1 MLAAGDAAVSSLSSS
16 WSERNIMFKSKCSGD
31 ANPQRRPPDEV
42 ERQFVCVMSHH
53 DTAVAPPPFG
63 DEQISPTAATRF
75 RATSASALRAA
86 SASTLRTT
94 SALRAITNASLA
106 RRASRKE
113 VWRATRASR
122 SSLYWHW
129 AGGLGVNFRS
139 PTSFAVIARVP
150 AAAHPCVVS
159 SKRHRQEAR
168 VSLRSQSEAGVSLR
182 SQSEAGVSL
191 RVLLYCGRTRTAASP
206 QRTIGG
212 QWRGVSSSRP
222 SIDSWICTVPVQR
235 TVSPGAV
242 PWGSAAHTGCAGR
255 SRKCMEAPGW
265 DCAIALGTTV
275 ISPAGDLKY
284 SIDAPEFI
292 IIVLSCSHLC
302 WFLIY

>member
-1 MLAAGDAAVSSLSSS
+1 MRGCLYTYWHQVCTESRTRRSGVSTPGLGSVKLWVYTLQTRDTCVVGCCMRTHGPLPKLLESKVHT
-16 WSERNIMFKSKCSGD
+16 WSIYICT
-31 ANPQRRPPDEV
+31 PL
-42 ERQFVCVMSHH
+42 
-53 DTAVAPPPFG
+53 T
-63 DEQISPTAATRF
+63 F
-75 RATSASALRAA
+75 RATSA
-86 SASTLRTT
+86 

-168 VSLRSQSEAGVSLR
+168 VSLRSQSEAR
-182 SQSEAGVSL
+182 VSL

-255 SRKCMEAPGW
+255 SRRRR
-265 DCAIALGTTV
+265 LV
-275 ISPAGDLKY
+275 SPEPLM
-284 SIDAPEFI
+284 SL
-292 IIVLSCSHLC
+292 V
-302 WFLIY
+302 